1 MSMSRKSI
9 AILAPA
15 ALIAAGILCTSAP
28 AAQAPPLESLI
39 EAAGPQG
46 PLKGTLLVPASG
58 VAPIMLIIPGSGPT
72 DRNGNSAYGLKA
84 STYKLLAEGLAERGI
99 GTVRIDKRG
108 MFASAAAVA
117 DPNAVTIDDYA
128 ADVETW
134 IAAIRKQTGAPCVW
148 ALGHS
153 EGGLV
158 ALAAA
163 QKAPD
168 LCGLALVSAPGRP
181 LGALLREQ
189 LKANPANA
197 PILDQALSAIDALE
211 AGKRVDAA
219 SLNPALA
226 PLFRPQVQGFLIN
239 AFTYDPAKL
248 IATISKPV
256 LIVQGR
262 RDIQVGVADAERL
275 KQASPKSSL
284 VLLPDANHVLKSV
297 SSDDRRANAAT
308 YVDPNLPLA
317 PGVVDAIADF
327 VVAAEKAR

>member
-1 MSMSRKSI
+1 MNRKSI

-15 ALIAAGILCTSAP
+15 ALIAARILCASAT
-28 AAQAPPLESLI
+28 AAQTPPAQSLI
-39 EAAGPQG
+39 EAPGPQG
-46 PLKGTLLVPASG
+46 PLKGTMLVPAPG
-58 VAPIMLIIPGSGPT
+58 VAPMMLIIPGSGPT
-72 DRNGNSAYGLKA
+72 DRDGNSAYGLKA

-108 MFASAAAVA
+108 MFASAAAIS

-128 ADVETW
+128 ADVEAW

-163 QKAPD
+163 RKASD
-168 LCGLALVSAPGRP
+168 LCGLALVAAPGRP
-181 LGALLREQ
+181 LGELLREQ

-211 AGKRVDAA
+211 AGKHIDAA
-219 SLNPALA
+219 SLNPELT

-239 AFTYDPAKL
+239 AFSYNPVEL
-248 IATISKPV
+248 IRTSPSLYLSYKEGATSKSAWRT
-256 LIVQGR
+256 Q
-262 RDIQVGVADAERL
+262 
-275 KQASPKSSL
+275 
-284 VLLPDANHVLKSV
+284 SV
-297 SSDDRRANAAT
+297 
-308 YVDPNLPLA
+308 
-317 PGVVDAIADF
+317 
-327 VVAAEKAR
+327 